1 MRKAG
6 LRGVKTGGFAV
17 FIDPGE
23 DGDKRQEVWT
33 MAGDANK
40 RILDGFAASYME
52 LRRYLARRFGSRIEP
67 EDVLQDTFLRL
78 QNVPAEAEIKNTRS
92 YLFRAAAN
100 QATDHIRARQAFDRR
115 FDLSDDS
122 DHADET
128 PSPEAAA
135 DYRQRL
141 QMLERAVL
149 DLPARQ
155 RQVFLMHKIDGL
167 SHAEIAAALG
177 ITRSAVEKLVMKA
190 LAHLRDR
197 LGDVT
202 G

>member
-1 MRKAG
+1 MGYR
-6 LRGVKTGGFAV
+6 F
-17 FIDPGE
+17 DPPDQGKHQNMP
-23 DGDKRQEVWT
+23 GDTKK
-33 MAGDANK
+33 NL
-40 RILDGFAASYME
+40 LDGFATSYLE

-115 FDLSDDS
+115 FDLSDGPE
-122 DHADET
+122 HADEA
-128 PSPEAAA
+128 PSPEAVA

-141 QMLERAVL
+141 KMLERAVL

-155 RQVFLMHKIDGL
+155 REVFLLHKIDGL
-167 SHAEIAAALG
+167 SHAEIASELG

-190 LAHLRDR
+190 LAHLRDS

>member
-1 MRKAG
+1 
-6 LRGVKTGGFAV
+6 
-17 FIDPGE
+17 
-23 DGDKRQEVWT
+23 

-40 RILDGFAASYME
+40 RILDGFAASYVE

-115 FDLSDDS
+115 FDLSDDP

-128 PSPEAAA
+128 PSPEAVA

-141 QMLERAVL
+141 KVLERAVL

-167 SHAEIAAALG
+167 SHAEIASALG